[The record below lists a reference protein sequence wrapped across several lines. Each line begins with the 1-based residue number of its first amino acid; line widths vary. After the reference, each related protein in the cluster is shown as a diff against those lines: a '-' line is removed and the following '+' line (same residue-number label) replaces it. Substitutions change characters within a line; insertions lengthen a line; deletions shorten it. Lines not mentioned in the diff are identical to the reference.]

1 VLISFKLLA
10 RLSVRKCVEVND
22 RFSSNNIEDFILSFY
37 VARQPILDKEKK
49 LFAYELLLRDS
60 LENIF
65 PSNVNDEEATA
76 KIIEGLEF
84 NLGLESLTQGS
95 LAFINFTHDS
105 IINGYALLL
114 DKDKIVVEILETAKP
129 SKRLLAACID
139 LKEKGYS
146 IALDDYEHNPIWKH
160 FFPYV
165 DIIKLDY
172 TLTSEQQ
179 FHEILTALKPYPGIK
194 LLAEKIETHSD
205 FQHALS
211 IGCEYFQGYF
221 FSRPEVIK
229 TVAFN
234 PSQVAVVNLSSEINK
249 DKPDIKNIT
258 SIFEDD
264 VNLSFKL
271 LRYVQSPTFK
281 RVAAIETI
289 KQAIL
294 VLGHVELKRFIS
306 LLFTAQFSLGK
317 PQELTVMALTRGR
330 FCELMV
336 KETLPTHSQSSAFL
350 IGLLSLIDAMVDGNI
365 QDLMDKLPL
374 HKDMKDAIINRK
386 GESAYFLKLCELF
399 EKANWPEIEHFCLK
413 IKVNPEQS
421 SSLFQQS
428 LKWADQR
435 ISAIQ

>member
-1 VLISFKLLA
+1 M
-10 RLSVRKCVEVND
+10 
-22 RFSSNNIEDFILSFY
+22 SFY
-37 VARQPILDKEKK
+37 VARQPILDKDKN

-60 LENIF
+60 LDNIF
-65 PSNVNDEEATA
+65 PKNINDNEATA

-84 NLGLESLTQGS
+84 NLGLESLTQGT
-95 LAFINFTHDS
+95 LAFINFTYDS
-105 IINGYALLL
+105 LINGYPFLL
-114 DKDKIVVEILETAKP
+114 DNEQVVIEILETAKP
-129 SKRLLAACID
+129 SKKLLAACID
-139 LKEKGYS
+139 LKEKGYN
-146 IALDDYEHNPIWKH
+146 IALDDYEHDPAWRH

-172 TLTSEQQ
+172 TLTSETQ
-179 FHEILTALKPYPGIK
+179 FQEIIMALKPYPNIK
-194 LLAEKIETHSD
+194 LLAEKVETYSE

-249 DKPDIKNIT
+249 DELDIKKIT

-271 LRYVQSPTFK
+271 LRYVQSPIFK
-281 RVAAIETI
+281 RSVKIGTI

-294 VLGHVELKRFIS
+294 VLGTEELKRFIS

-317 PQELTVMALTRGR
+317 PQELTIMALVRGR

-336 KETLPTHSQSSAFL
+336 KATLPTQSQSSAFL
-350 IGLLSLIDAMVDGNI
+350 IGLLSLIDAMVDGDL
-365 QDLMDKLPL
+365 QELMDKLPL
-374 HKDMKDAIINRK
+374 HIDMKEAIINRK
-386 GESAYFLKLCELF
+386 GDAAHFLKLCELL
-399 EKANWPEIEHFCLK
+399 EKADWQNIELFCQQ
-413 IKVNPEQS
+413 IKVDSGQANR
-421 SSLFQQS
+421 LFQEA
-428 LKWADQR
+428 LNWADNR
-435 ISAIQ
+435 TSAIH

>member
-1 VLISFKLLA
+1 LKE
-10 RLSVRKCVEVND
+10 RKGKERKGKEKFN
-22 RFSSNNIEDFILSFY
+22 SNKFEDVILSFY

-65 PSNVNDEEATA
+65 PSNIDDDQATA

-105 IINGYALLL
+105 LINGYALLL

-146 IALDDYEHNPIWKH
+146 IALDDYEHDPIWKH

-179 FHEILTALKPYPGIK
+179 FQEILTALKPYPHIK

-221 FSRPEVIK
+221 FSRPEVMK

-234 PSQVAVVNLSSEINK
+234 PSQVAVVSLSSEINK
-249 DKPDIKNIT
+249 GNLDLKKIT

-271 LRYVQSPTFK
+271 LRYVQSPIFK
-281 RVAAIETI
+281 RVVAIETI

-294 VLGHVELKRFIS
+294 VLGQEELKRFIS
-306 LLFTAQFSLGK
+306 LLFTAQFSKGK
-317 PQELTVMALTRGR
+317 PQELTVMALARGR

-336 KETLPTHSQSSAFL
+336 IESLPTHSQSSAFL
-350 IGLLSLIDAMVDGNI
+350 IGLLSLIDAMVDGDI

-374 HKDMKDAIINRK
+374 HKDMKDAIISRK
-386 GESAYFLKLCELF
+386 GESAHFLRLCELF
-399 EKANWPEIEHFCLK
+399 EKADWQKIEFFCQQ
-413 IKVNPEQS
+413 IKVDFEQS
-421 SSLFQQS
+421 HHLFRQA
-428 LKWADQR
+428 LEWADQR
-435 ISAIQ
+435 TASIQ

>member
-1 VLISFKLLA
+1 MG
-10 RLSVRKCVEVND
+10 
-22 RFSSNNIEDFILSFY
+22 SSNKMEYILLSFY
-37 VARQPILDKEKK
+37 VARQPILDKYKK

-60 LENIF
+60 LDNIF
-65 PSNVNDEEATA
+65 PKNINDDEATA
-76 KIIEGLEF
+76 KIIEGLEY

-105 IINGYALLL
+105 LINGYPLLL
-114 DKDKIVVEILETAKP
+114 DKEQIVVEILETAKP

-146 IALDDYEHNPIWKH
+146 IALDDYEHDPVWKY

-172 TLTSEQQ
+172 SLTSEQQ
-179 FHEILTALKPYPGIK
+179 FQEILAVIKPFSHIK
-194 LLAEKIETHSD
+194 LLAEKIETHSE

-234 PSQVAVVNLSSEINK
+234 PSQVAVVNLLSEIHK
-249 DKPDIKNIT
+249 DDMDIKNIT
-258 SIFEDD
+258 SIFESD

-271 LRYVQSPTFK
+271 LRYVQSPIFK
-281 RVAAIETI
+281 RIAKIETI

-294 VLGHVELKRFIS
+294 AIGLKELQRFIS
-306 LLFTAQFSLGK
+306 LLFTAQFSLAK
-317 PQELTVMALTRGR
+317 PQVLTVMALARGR

-336 KETLPTHSQSSAFL
+336 KATLPTHSQSSAFL
-350 IGLLSLIDAMVDGNI
+350 VGLLSLIDAMVDGDI

-374 HKDMKDAIINRK
+374 HMDMKDAIINRK
-386 GESAYFLKLCELF
+386 GESANFLKLCELF
-399 EKANWPEIEHFCLK
+399 EIADWQNIEFFCQQ
-413 IKVNPEQS
+413 IKVDSAQS
-421 SSLFQQS
+421 CSIFQEA
-428 LKWADQR
+428 LNWADLR
-435 ISAIQ
+435 TSAI